1 MKTAANV
8 STDLAGWMASGLL
21 KSEVVVKLAEDCLG
35 WPYVFG
41 AAGELCNPDNRRKYY
56 NNYKTRDQAEA
67 EQIKKRCRVLS
78 GSSSGCSGCTYY
90 PGGATRCYDCRGFT
104 RWVFK
109 QAAGITI
116 AGAGCTSQ
124 WNDNSNWIQKG
135 EIKDMPPDV
144 VCCVFMRSKTDSRVM
159 SHTGIHVGGG
169 KIIHCSGTVK
179 TGKTTDKGW
188 THYAIPKGVDGK
200 VPTPEPGTDKPTL
213 RKGSQ
218 GVYVT
223 LLQTKLIQLGY
234 DLTPYGADGKFG
246 AKTEEAVKQ
255 FQRDKGLSVDGIVG
269 PKTWA
274 ALEDGKIETYTV
286 TVQHISRSVAE
297 EIIGKYGGTM
307 TKEEG
312 T

>member
-1 MKTAANV
+1 MNTAANV
-8 STDLAGWMASGLL
+8 SAELAGWLASGLL
-21 KSEVVVKLAEDCLG
+21 KSEVIVKLAEDCIG

-41 AAGELCNPDNRRKYY
+41 AVGELCTPDTRRKYY
-56 NNYKTRDQAEA
+56 NNYKTRDPAEA

-78 GSSSGCSGCTYY
+78 GASSCSGCTYY
-90 PGGATRCYDCRGFT
+90 PGGATRCFDCRGFT
-104 RWVFK
+104 RWVFG
-109 QAAGITI
+109 QVGIRI
-116 AGAGCTSQ
+116 NGAGCTSQ

-135 EIKDMPPDV
+135 EIRDMPTDV
-144 VCCVFMRSKTDSRVM
+144 VCCVFMRSTSDSRVM
-159 SHTGIHVGGG
+159 SHTGIHIGGG
-169 KIIHCSGTVK
+169 IIIHCSGTVK
-179 TGKTTDKGW
+179 RGKTTDKGW

-213 RKGSQ
+213 RRGSQ
-218 GVYVT
+218 GAYVT
-223 LLQTKLIQLGY
+223 LAQTKLIQMGY

-246 AKTEEAVKQ
+246 AKTEAAVKQ
-255 FQRDKGLSVDGIVG
+255 FQRDQGLEADGIVG

-274 ALEDGKIETYTV
+274 ALDDGKAETYTV

>member
-1 MKTAANV
+1 MYSAAKV
-8 STDLAGWMASGLL
+8 SSDLTGWLQSGLL
-21 KSEVVVKLAEDCLG
+21 KSEVVAKLAEDCIG

-41 AAGELCNPDNRRKYY
+41 AVGELCTPDVRRKYV
-56 NNYKTRDQAEA
+56 NNYKTRNPDEA
-67 EQIKKRCRVLS
+67 AQIKKRCLVLS
-78 GSSSGCSGCTYY
+78 GTKSSCSGCAYY

-104 RWVFK
+104 RWIFK

-116 AGAGCTSQ
+116 TGAGCTSQ
-124 WNDNSNWIQKG
+124 WNTSSNWEQKG
-135 EIKDMPPDV
+135 EIRDMPDV
-144 VCCVFMRSKTDSRVM
+144 VCCVFMRSTSDRKVM

-179 TGKTTDKGW
+179 IGKTTDKGW
-188 THYAIPKGVDGK
+188 THYAVPKGMDGT
-200 VPTPEPGTDKPTL
+200 PPEPGTDKPTL
-213 RKGSQ
+213 RRGSE
-218 GVYVT
+218 GAYVT

-234 DLTPYGADGKFG
+234 SLEPYGADGKFG
-246 AKTEEAVKQ
+246 AKTEEAVKA
-255 FQRDKGLSVDGIVG
+255 FQRDHGLTPDGIVG

-274 ALEDGKIETYTV
+274 ALDNGKIDLYTV
-286 TVQHISRSVAE
+286 TVQHVSRSVAE